1 GLLGLPS
8 IVFVVGDMLSESES
22 SEVGFLEG
30 FDLEERVFIKVDEIA
45 VFPDVV
51 KKVFGE
57 RVLAGFDELEAETF

>member
-1 GLLGLPS
+1 MPS
-8 IVFVVGDMLSESES
+8 IVFVVGDMLSVSES

-30 FDLEERVFIKVDEIA
+30 FDLGEGVFIKIDGIV

-57 RVLAGFDELEAETF
+57 RVSAGFDELEAETF